1 MYSKFAIF
9 AAISLSLVTVGYG
22 SSISEVCA
30 QADSGSVTG
39 CEYQNPEKTHIKC
52 CYFTEP
58 KDADDIFTLYCTECI
73 QGTDGDWSCIAA
85 PAKGAPE
92 ALPEGLQ
99 DELDLAIGESQNTTK
114 VPETGV
120 LDEPDALSDDE
131 DESTEN
137 GDDDTEVPKRPGGLN
152 NDDDA
157 PTINP
162 GLP

>member
-1 MYSKFAIF
+1 MYAKFAIF

-30 QADSGSVTG
+30 KPVRSEVR
-39 CEYQNPEKTHIKC
+39 CEYTNQEKTKVQC
-52 CYFTEP
+52 CYWTEP
-58 KDADDIFTLYCTECI
+58 EHADDIYRQYCSECTRV
-73 QGTDGDWSCIAA
+73 GNTGDWSCSDPAKAA
-85 PAKGAPE
+85 PQV
-92 ALPEGLQ
+92 LPENLK
-99 DELDLAIGESQNTTK
+99 DALDAAIGESQVTTK

-120 LDEPDALSDDE
+120 LDEPDALSD